1 MSIPSFLSLPF
12 RFVAAL
18 FNAVIIYLPGG
29 FGVRLRRFYYQS
41 KFKKCGKNLIID
53 VGVTIESPH
62 LISVGDNVHFDK
74 YCIIATS
81 ETLLGNIKSK
91 RNISY
96 QRQDGEIHIGNN
108 IHFSQFCILMGHGG
122 LSISNNVVL
131 SAGCKLYSLT
141 NTAYDLEDKEK
152 IISLMPY
159 SQANFL
165 KGAIVLGENV
175 WLGLGTIVMP
185 GVTVEKNSF
194 SVTNSVL
201 MSSFLENS
209 YIVGNPAKSIRKR
222 FIATQDITQK

>member
-1 MSIPSFLSLPF
+1 MNIPSFLSLPF
-12 RFVAAL
+12 RFAAGL
-18 FNAVIIYLPGG
+18 FRAAIIYLPGG
-29 FGVRLRRFYYQS
+29 FGVRLRRFYYQK

-74 YCIIATS
+74 YCIIATG
-81 ETLLGNIKSK
+81 ETLLGNIKNK
-91 RNISY
+91 KNVNH
-96 QRQDGEIHIGNN
+96 QRQDAEILIGNN
-108 IHFSQFCILMGHGG
+108 IHFAQFCILMGHGG

-141 NTAYDLEDKEK
+141 NTAYDIEDRSK
-152 IISLMPY
+152 IVSLMPY

-165 KGAIVLGENV
+165 KGAIVLGENI

-194 SVTNSVL
+194 SVANSVL
-201 MSSFLENS
+201 ISSFAENS
-209 YIVGNPAKSIRKR
+209 YIAGNPAACVRKR
-222 FIATQDITQK
+222 FIVAPDKPQK